1 MLFSCLIDAG
11 RLANVYT
18 SERAH
23 QCEADTFKKKKKG
36 EEGKK
41 KKEKLGARVK
51 NFARTFATDTHTHNT
66 THAIYSGWR
75 AKRRESTQL
84 DDNVGFLLR
93 SFNGRCASAV
103 KAEGMHW
110 GLVN

>member
-1 MLFSCLIDAG
+1 MSTQA
-11 RLANVYT
+11 
-18 SERAH
+18 SEHTNAKPTLSR
-23 QCEADTFKKKKKG
+23 KKKKG

>member
-1 MLFSCLIDAG
+1 MKPTLS
-11 RLANVYT
+11 R
-18 SERAH
+18 
-23 QCEADTFKKKKKG
+23 KKKG
-36 EEGKK
+36 GGGRE

-51 NFARTFATDTHTHNT
+51 NSARTFATDTHTHNT
-66 THAIYSGWR
+66 THTTYSGLR
-75 AKRRESTQL
+75 AKRRESTQP

-93 SFNGRCASAV
+93 SFYGRCASAV